1 MTMLPLDIRL
11 IVTDMDGTLL
21 DGERRLP
28 RHFPAIAN
36 GLAERGIDWAI
47 ASGRQFANLRAQ
59 FDALGMHPD
68 IIAENGALAVA
79 GGEPTPFFRD
89 LTPMAFFADVIG
101 AALAIPGAT
110 PVLCGAEC
118 AWVHVAHPENFE
130 EVGYYFSATAHWQ
143 ALDEVLGLEVC
154 KVAVYHPDAAACLWP
169 HLSPF
174 ASDDLRVILSSPHWI
189 DVQPARINKG
199 RALSA
204 LLARRGLRPE
214 QAMVF
219 GDYLN
224 DAEMMTLGTH
234 AVAMGNAHPDL
245 KALCAHITRP
255 NTEDGVMWYLRKTG
269 LLR

>member
-1 MTMLPLDIRL
+1 MTPSEIRL

-21 DGERRLP
+21 DGARRLP

-47 ASGRQFANLRAQ
+47 ASGRQLANLRAQ
-59 FDALGMHPD
+59 FAALGMRPD

-79 GGEPTPFFRD
+79 GGETAPFFRD
-89 LTPMAFFADVIG
+89 LTPAAFFAETLG
-101 AALAIPGAT
+101 TALTIPGAT

-118 AWVHVAHPENFE
+118 AWVHDAYPENFG
-130 EVGYYFSATAHWQ
+130 EVGHYFTETALWHT
-143 ALDEVLGLEVC
+143 LGEVLGREVC
-154 KVAVYHPDAAACLWP
+154 KVALYHPDAAGCLWP
-169 HLSPF
+169 RLSPL
-174 ASDDLRVILSSPHWI
+174 ARTDLRVILSSPHWV
-189 DVQPARINKG
+189 DVQPARVNKG

-245 KALCAHITRP
+245 KALCAHVTRP
-255 NTEDGVMWYLRKTG
+255 NTEDGVLWYLRQSG